1 MRKTRITSWRW
12 PSSPRRRSASPPA
25 GEGAPR
31 PPRPRPRAARP
42 RRAPPLRAPPRRPP
56 SPLAPPARPP
66 PPRAAPPGEPPPSSN
81 PHADNSIPDYGT
93 EAPTSER
100 ERAASE
106 IGAYLTVRAEG
117 NWAAACTYLS
127 KPTRQGFEHLAAS
140 SSSGKAAGCAKI
152 YAALSSRVPTSE
164 RANTLIHGLSS
175 LRAKGVNGF
184 ALYVGPHGQQY
195 VMPVRH
201 EGGQWKVTQLSP
213 IAYPVGAPASPGG

>member
-1 MRKTRITSWRW
+1 M
-12 PSSPRRRSASPPA
+12 RRRALALLLLAAAALGLAACGGGGSSTSSTQAQSGSTTTSATTPSTPSTT
-25 GEGAPR
+25 PR
-31 PPRPRPRAARP
+31 
-42 RRAPPLRAPPRRPP
+42 
-56 SPLAPPARPP
+56 PARPSGP
-66 PPRAAPPGEPPPSSN
+66 STAAARRAAGRAAPFVQ

-100 ERAASE
+100 ERAGSE

-127 KPTRQGFEHLAAS
+127 KPTRQGFERLAAS

-201 EGGQWKVTQLSP
+201 EGGRWKPTQLSP
-213 IAYPVGAPASPGG
+213 IAYPVGASQPPAG